1 MDLERAVVVQSFA
14 TAATAEAAVGLL
26 QSEGID
32 AMVRADDAGGT
43 LPNLD
48 LVRGAKVL
56 VDAQNEER
64 ARELLNAGLDESETG
79 GSDDT
84 GG

>member
-1 MDLERAVVVQSFA
+1 MDLARAIVVQSFA
-14 TAATAEAAVGLL
+14 TAAIAEAAVGLL

>member
-1 MDLERAVVVQSFA
+1 MDLERAVVVQSFS

>member
-1 MDLERAVVVQSFA
+1 MELY
-14 TAATAEAAVGLL
+14 
-26 QSEGID
+26 
-32 AMVRADDAGGT
+32 M
-43 LPNLD
+43 
-48 LVRGAKVL
+48 VL